1 MRSPESH
8 NIIPTKVGL
17 NYGAHKRPNGKKKTK
32 AASHIPPQKQRILPQ
47 FLSNSGLVWKKCYRD
62 LSLVR
67 SLHTSSKKSYYWLPK
82 SLTGLLAA
90 HFLFT
95 FSTYLER
102 LESKL
107 PKFAH
112 WWDKPCW
119 LFFFFLVIRTCL
131 TRGNPCS
138 SATNYLPPLRQALP
152 HREEG
157 TRTLLKAVSSECA
170 SKHIC
175 WTESDLFQR
184 LCV

>member
-1 MRSPESH
+1 MGLIKDPMEKKNKSSISHPPPKSRGFYPNSSPIVGWCGKNATGIWASSGHCIPVLRSPTTGFQ
-8 NIIPTKVGL
+8 NP
-17 NYGAHKRPNGKKKTK
+17 
-32 AASHIPPQKQRILPQ
+32 
-47 FLSNSGLVWKKCYRD
+47 
-62 LSLVR
+62 SLVF
-67 SLHTSSKKSYYWLPK
+67 LP
-82 SLTGLLAA
+82 A

-119 LFFFFLVIRTCL
+119 LFFLVIRTCL

-138 SATNYLPPLRQALP
+138 SATNYLSPLRQALP

-175 WTESDLFQR
+175 WTDSDLFQR
-184 LCV
+184 LCVWTEKNKK